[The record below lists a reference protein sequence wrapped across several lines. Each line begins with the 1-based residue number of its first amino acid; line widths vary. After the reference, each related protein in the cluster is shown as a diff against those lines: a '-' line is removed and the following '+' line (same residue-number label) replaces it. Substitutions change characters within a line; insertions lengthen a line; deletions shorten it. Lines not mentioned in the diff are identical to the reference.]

1 LAETL
6 VKEGY
11 LRPELIESS
20 GGAFEVRKDG
30 VLLFSKL
37 KAGRFPNHQEVIDLI
52 RDKP

>member
-11 LRPELIESS
+11 PRPELIESS
-20 GGAFEVRKDG
+20 GGAFEVRKEG

-37 KAGRFPNHQEVIDLI
+37 KAGRFPKDEEVVDLI
-52 RDKP
+52 RDRL